1 MKSTLPLVSLL
12 ALSAAASPSLRL
24 AEATK
29 PDWRGEAGLVFAADS
44 ATVAIEADG
53 PATPAAAV
61 RRSPDG
67 PWTDAP
73 LAPDGPNRWL
83 LSLPE
88 PGWYD
93 FRVSTQNLKAA
104 EGGDLTFTVAVLGSP
119 IPEEWRTNSVFGI
132 WNVHGDPALIRLA
145 GARWNRRM
153 TSFRD
158 VTPDDAAN
166 YGDIGMQNAECK
178 MQNAEN
184 SSLVT
189 RHSSLAEGVASPY
202 TERDGLA
209 QVGVFSFGMPL
220 WTMDMPEGV
229 KLPSFG
235 NPFYPAKD
243 WTDVSRAVAA
253 YASTHALPRDMSIY
267 NEPLAHFKGKPAQ
280 IADYAR
286 AVRAGLKAAD
296 PSFRIG
302 GPGLYSIRIRDLT
315 AIEEGGLLESLDFLD
330 MHAYVGGTPPEGE
343 FVRKIEMLRDWLAA
357 HGRADMP
364 VYLTEFGWTAAEG
377 TWQPPV
383 DRATQARYVARSLA
397 LAWSQ
402 GIDALVYFALDF
414 KHKKAGEAAF
424 SLIGPDGRPEAGY
437 SAFAAISRH
446 FAASE
451 PIGHFVL
458 APGVHMVA
466 GRRDNRLQLMVW
478 SEEETPPSDV
488 AIPFEIESARDLFGS
503 PTEPAVEDS
512 IAKAFRMYPHGAVP
526 ERLHSESVAH
536 HAALYAVSSSPF
548 FLETKRRPT
557 PYEIR
562 VLPAKTAM
570 SLPEFFHHDPPA
582 SQFWAVGRYSAWLKS
597 PETDLPPAPTP
608 ADGTYL
614 AFLSERSGQGHFRV
628 SFQPYELVSPVTVES
643 AEIRW
648 PANAERPIAAVTLH
662 SNDAEKPLEIG
673 IGIGGENGAAVTLSP
688 QERREIALPIP
699 APKPGLIDIVGSIG
713 NLRIEMPDG
722 SCLSKTFDARIL
734 AIWPENSP
742 PRTRDFPSPV
752 WTSFGPVASH
762 LEQTGERPVVMS
774 DCRAILQLF
783 HSPEALL
790 VEVMADDD
798 EHVPPDPADP
808 SRLWAQ
814 DSIQLGFDMDPLKP
828 WEAGFAGAE
837 NSQTLGG
844 HRVFELS
851 VADVGGGRGIAYLER
866 SWDDALPAGTVRTAI
881 ETRVERDAAAA
892 TTRYRIRIPWAEL
905 GAAESPPRPGDAIGV
920 SIAVNDVD
928 SARGAP
934 RHGLTLFG
942 GIVDDK
948 EPRKFGR
955 AWLRP

>member
-1 MKSTLPLVSLL
+1 MKSALSLVILL
-12 ALSAAASPSLRL
+12 ALSAVASPGFRL

-53 PATPAAAV
+53 PANPAATV
-61 RRSPDG
+61 RRSPDA
-67 PWTDAP
+67 PWGDAP
-73 LAPDGPNRWL
+73 LAPDGPHRWL

-93 FRVSTQNLKAA
+93 VRVSPQEFTAAEGGNLQPRSENLQPRSGDLILKAA

-178 MQNAEN
+178 MQNEEN

-220 WTMDMPEGV
+220 WTMDMPEDV

-243 WTDVSRAVAA
+243 WADVARAVAA
-253 YASTHALPRDMSIY
+253 YARTHALPLDMSIY

-466 GRRDNRLQLMVW
+466 GRRDGRLQLMVW
-478 SEEETPPSDV
+478 SEETGV
-488 AIPFEIESARDLFGS
+488 IPDASVRLPFPIERAVGHLGEPLEADQSSARPEVGPYRGERRQQADNS
-503 PTEPAVEDS
+503 KNPARP
-512 IAKAFRMYPHGAVP
+512 APR
-526 ERLHSESVAH
+526 
-536 HAALYAVSSSPF
+536 
-548 FLETKRRPT
+548 FLETAPLAKLDLSLLSAKQ
-557 PYEIR
+557 
-562 VLPAKTAM
+562 VVQLP
-570 SLPEFFHHDPPA
+570 SLDGETE
-582 SQFWAVGRYSAWLKS
+582 FWAVS
-597 PETDLPPAPTP
+597 PSGDSP
-608 ADGTYL
+608 DGPYT
-614 AFLSERSGQGHFRV
+614 AFARQGDGGWAI
-628 SFQPYELVSPVTVES
+628 QPYELRSPATIAS
-643 AEIRW
+643 AEVRW
-648 PANAERPIAAVTLH
+648 PADSATPVVEVVVQSNETERDLAVQLGLG
-662 SNDAEKPLEIG
+662 DAESTSLMLAPGEKRTVSLPLAVASGEPSRSTLRLVLP
-673 IGIGGENGAAVTLSP
+673 GGAV
-688 QERREIALPIP
+688 REHVLDATALPVWPASATSAPFLASVPWHPFGAPEP
-699 APKPGLIDIVGSIG
+699 APSTPS
-713 NLRIEMPDG
+713 LRLG
-722 SCLSKTFDARIL
+722 
-734 AIWPENSP
+734 
-742 PRTRDFPSPV
+742 
-752 WTSFGPVASH
+752 
-762 LEQTGERPVVMS
+762 
-774 DCRAILQLF
+774 
-783 HSPEALL
+783 HSPDALL
-790 VEVMADDD
+790 VELVVHDD
-798 EHVPPDPADP
+798 EHAQSNAVDDP

-814 DSIQLGFDMDPLKP
+814 DSIQLAFDMDPLKP
-828 WEAGFAGAE
+828 WEAGFAGAG

-851 VADVGGGRGIAYLER
+851 VADTGDGRGIAYMER
-866 SWDDALPAGTVRTAI
+866 SWDDALPAGTVRPAI
-881 ETRVERDAAAA
+881 RSRVERDAQAA
-892 TTRYRIRIPWAEL
+892 TTRYRVRIPWTEL
-905 GAAESPPRPGDAIGV
+905 GAAESPPRPGDAIGF
-920 SIAVNDVD
+920 SLAINDAD
-928 SARGAP
+928 PARGAP
-934 RHGLTLFG
+934 RHGLMLFG

-948 EPRKFGR
+948 EPQHFGR
-955 AWLRP
+955 IWLRPAIGK